1 MERWKYRLS
10 IRYIAI
16 YTIMMATDN
25 LIAKLYES
33 PKTILTTKDIALIW
47 EETNAVNLTSKIKYY
62 AKEGSLIRL
71 TRGVFAK
78 NKEYEVKEL
87 ATSIYTPS
95 YISFETVLRE
105 AGVIFQHHD
114 SVFVA
119 GPYPTTKKIGEH
131 TITFRKLKDSVL
143 YNALGVKNEKNY
155 SIATPERAF
164 LDTIYLSPKFYFDN
178 LRSINWEICFK
189 LVNMYA
195 NKQSIQRLKRYHA
208 QYQKNYQNDNK

>member
-1 MERWKYRLS
+1 
-10 IRYIAI
+10 
-16 YTIMMATDN
+16 MATEN
-25 LIAKLYES
+25 LIAKLYQS

-47 EETNAVNLTSKIKYY
+47 QETNTANLTSKIKYY

-78 NKEYEVKEL
+78 NKEHDVKEL

-95 YISFETVLRE
+95 YVSFETVLRE
-105 AGVIFQHHD
+105 AGIIFQHHD
-114 SVFVA
+114 AIFVA
-119 GPYPTTKKIGEH
+119 GPYPITKKINGH
-131 TITFRKLKDSVL
+131 TIIFRKLKNSVL

-178 LRSINWEICFK
+178 LRSINWEVCFELAK
-189 LVNMYA
+189 IYH
-195 NKQSIQRLKRYHA
+195 NKQLIKRVAEYQKHA
-208 QYQKNYQNDNK
+208 Q